1 MTTRTAGIAG
11 WVGRVLLCALL
22 GLAGC
27 AQITHKQSV
36 VSNEV
41 GPPPDTPGS
50 KPKPRKFVIFFDG
63 THNDEIADTNV
74 KRLHSLVTLQDRDD
88 LGALYIEGVGTGV
101 DIAGMGTGLGMAA
114 RVRLAYEF
122 LMQHWR
128 PRDEIYLVG
137 FSRGAYSARVLN
149 SLLYHA
155 GMVKVPPSRKPDNSG
170 YWSYSD
176 VAVEVY
182 GAVDAHMRPVDAKDE
197 PQRRKLVKWILHDR
211 GLEQGEPMP
220 VKVLALWDTVE
231 STGMPDYDK
240 RMRHKMHVEQFRAVV
255 DNARPRYGDKL
266 CNVENAFQAHS
277 LDDDREWIFTP
288 LLLTRRYL
296 FEGCDPDHPAKIRP
310 ENLRE
315 VWFAGAHSDVGGGYG
330 DSRLSGV
337 SLNWMIEQLR
347 PFGVLPAGVRVRQ
360 DIHGTSHD
368 PDSGAIGVL
377 YHRTSRDVAGY
388 ALAAPDK
395 YGQLQ
400 PAKKNESVWPHKMYV
415 HKSVFDRRLAAD
427 PKSHENHQLILRGP
441 GKPCLVVDKDNQ
453 DFAVWWRW
461 REVPK
466 VEGACPAGATQP
478 LEIIEVPYEGA
489 VK

>member
-11 WVGRVLLCALL
+11 WVGKALLCALI

-36 VSNEV
+36 VSNEI
-41 GPPPDTPGS
+41 GPPPDAPGS
-50 KPKPRKFVIFFDG
+50 KPKPRKFIIFFDG

-74 KRLHSLVTLQDRDD
+74 KRLHSLVTLQDRND

-155 GMVKVPPSRKPDNSG
+155 GMVKVPKEQKWDKS
-170 YWSYSD
+170 YWSYST
-176 VAVEVY
+176 VATEVY

-197 PQRRKLVKWILHDR
+197 PQRRKLVKWILEQN
-211 GLEQGEPMP
+211 GLVQGEPMP

-231 STGMPDYDK
+231 STGMPDYGK
-240 RMRHKMHVEQFRAVV
+240 RMQHKMHVEQFKANI
-255 DNARPRYGDKL
+255 DNARSRYGDKL

-296 FEGCDPDHPAKIRP
+296 FEGCDPDHRELPKD
-310 ENLRE
+310 LRE

-347 PFGVLPAGVRVRQ
+347 PFDILPAGARVRQ
-360 DIHGTSHD
+360 DVHGTSHD
-368 PDSGAIGVL
+368 PDSGAIGIL
-377 YHRTSRDVAGY
+377 YHKTFRDVAGY
-388 ALAAPDK
+388 ALNP
-395 YGQLQ
+395 Q
-400 PAKKNESVWPHKMYV
+400 PNPFENPSSPEVEKLIHPGVIYV
-415 HKSVFDRRLAAD
+415 HASVFERRKAAD
-427 PKSHENHQLILRGP
+427 PKAHEYRQLALREAGT
-441 GKPCLVVDKDNQ
+441 PCLVVDPRD
-453 DFAVWWRW
+453 DEFAVKGRW
-461 REVPK
+461 LEVPK
-466 VEGACPAGATQP
+466 DGEKCRDGSTQP
-478 LEIIEVPYEGA
+478 LKIIEVPYEGT
-489 VK
+489 KK